1 MKQTVN
7 IGEPFVYN
15 CPSHNSTYGASFSW
29 EIIKGGVQ
37 VKRDERRAISPNG
50 TLFIT
55 SITKDFI
62 ESINGSNGI
71 RCKISA
77 INRYTDSEILTLRD
91 GKEDYSLFWLT
102 KTCRP
107 LVLSGHWI

>member
-1 MKQTVN
+1 MKKTVN

-15 CPSHNSTYGASFSW
+15 CPSHSPTYGASFSW
-29 EIIKGGVQ
+29 ESIKGNVQ
-37 VKRDERRAISPNG
+37 VERNERTAISPTG

-55 SITKDFI
+55 SITKDDI
-62 ESINGSNGI
+62 ESINSSNGI

-77 INRYTDSEILTLRD
+77 INRYSDSGVLTLRD
-91 GKEDYSLFWLT
+91 GKEDYSIFRFT
-102 KTCRP
+102 KTCRL

>member
-15 CPSHNSTYGASFSW
+15 CPSHSPTYGASFSW
-29 EIIKGGVQ
+29 ERIKGYVQ

-55 SITKDFI
+55 SINKDDI
-62 ESINGSNGI
+62 EYINSSNGI

-77 INRYTDSEILTLRD
+77 INRYSDSGVLTLRE
-91 GKEDYSLFWLT
+91 GKEDYSLFRLT
-102 KTCRP
+102 KTCRL
-107 LVLSGHWI
+107 LVLSGYWI

>member
-1 MKQTVN
+1 MKKTVN

-15 CPSHNSTYGASFSW
+15 CPSHSPTYGASFSW
-29 EIIKGGVQ
+29 ESIKGNVQ
-37 VKRDERRAISPNG
+37 VERNERTAISPNG

-55 SITKDFI
+55 SITKDDI
-62 ESINGSNGI
+62 ENINSSNGI

-77 INRYTDSEILTLRD
+77 INRYSDSGVLTLRD
-91 GKEDYSLFWLT
+91 GKEDYSIFRLT
-102 KTCRP
+102 KTCRL